1 MTEWTPRFNLYER
14 IRAYFDSGFAAR
26 TTEMR
31 FVQDFPRTSIA
42 NYLSATQRRTDTG
55 GWSTQPWGGDQQRTL
70 TPGKRRSMVKRA
82 RQIDE
87 QNMLG
92 SSLLDRA
99 VDNIIGTGMVLQSKS
114 KSKRWRSNVEAAW
127 RDYIPQ
133 MDARSLMDG
142 DELQRSWYRSHLRD
156 GDVGLLLLRSGA
168 VQTIESDYIQSP
180 GGAGDLYRKES
191 EPQILDGVEVNGIGR
206 PTGFHIASINAR
218 KAQEWT
224 RIGARDF
231 VWYPRL
237 ERNNPQV
244 VRGVPLVAQLAP
256 FLDQIDG
263 TVEAVV
269 MAHRM
274 SAMFGLI
281 HKRENP
287 AAAFNNLPSMRAS
300 ANGTQQKSIT
310 LEPGMV
316 EYIGANDGIE
326 QVRPE
331 HPTTS
336 FADFMSFLIRLA
348 GLKLGLPLELALLDF
363 SRTNYS
369 SARAS
374 MEQAYRKFRIE
385 QRTFSNKV
393 MSRIY
398 RWRISKMV
406 NEGVLSNPPSDYL
419 EHQWFAPEWPYL
431 DPLKDA
437 EGALVAVDAGFS
449 TLAKELAR
457 RGMDLET
464 WIEDRKSELASLE
477 EAGLPTIRS
486 NKTREAG
493 APGGSQPN
501 QPTPNGDEP
510 TEDDNDDSQD

>member
-1 MTEWTPRFNLYER
+1 MTEWTPKLNLYER
-14 IRAYFDSGFAAR
+14 VRSYFDARFAAQV
-26 TTEMR
+26 TVDR
-31 FVQDFPRTSIA
+31 FAQAFPRSAIT
-42 NYLSATQRRTDTG
+42 NYLSASQRRTDTG
-55 GWSTQPWGGDQQRTL
+55 GWETQPWATDRQRVL
-70 TPGKRRSMVKRA
+70 TPQKRRSMVKRS

-87 QNMLG
+87 NNMLG

-99 VDNIIGTGMVLQSKS
+99 VDNIIGTGMVLQSSS
-114 KSKRWRSNVEAAW
+114 KSKRWRTNVEAAW
-127 RDYIPQ
+127 RDVQ
-133 MDARSLMDG
+133 SQLDARQLMEG

-156 GDVGLLLLRSGA
+156 GDVAMLLLRNGA

-180 GGAGDLYRKES
+180 GGAGDLYRREN
-191 EPQILDGVEVNGIGR
+191 EPEILDGVEVNGIGR
-206 PTGFHIASINAR
+206 PVAFHIAAINSR
-218 KAQEWT
+218 RLEDWT
-224 RIGARDF
+224 RISARDI

-244 VRGVPLVAQLAP
+244 VRGIPLPAQLGP
-256 FLDQIDG
+256 WLDQIDG
-263 TVEAVV
+263 TIEAVV

-274 SAMFGLI
+274 AALFGLV
-281 HKRENP
+281 HKRGNP
-287 AAAFNNLPSMRAS
+287 AGAFTGIPNMKTN
-300 ANGTQQKSIT
+300 ANGVQQKSLT
-310 LEPGMV
+310 LEPAMV
-316 EYIGANDGIE
+316 EFIGADEDIV
-326 QVRPE
+326 QIKPE

-393 MSRIY
+393 MSRIF
-398 RWRISKMV
+398 RWRISKLV
-406 NEGVLSNPPSDYL
+406 NDGVLSNPPSDFL
-419 EHQWFAPEWPYL
+419 EHHWFAPEWPYL

-457 RGMDLET
+457 RGMDLEQ
-464 WIEDRKSELASLE
+464 WIEQRTEEIKALE
-477 EAGLPTIRS
+477 AAGLPTIRS

-493 APGGSQPN
+493 ASASEPPQN
-501 QPTPNGDEP
+501 QNQ
-510 TEDDNDDSQD
+510 DDSQQQDDPNAEPSN